1 MKLFLSESSWRRLEW
16 DPWQRWELNLI
27 RHQRTQRD
35 RRLLPG
41 AGRAQIRKRVFLD
54 TQ

>member
-1 MKLFLSESSWRRLEW
+1 MIPIRKLLETAGV